1 MNRRMCTMNI
11 TIIPVGALG
20 TNCYLIISEKGTA
33 ALIDPGAGAEKIAGI
48 LEEKGC
54 ALKCILLTHGH
65 WDHTGGV
72 RKLLEKYPQA
82 DCCIGKEDR
91 EMVTD
96 EEQFSGML
104 RGGRWEDHYIP
115 EAKELVDGD
124 KIELDELT
132 LTVMETPGHSLG
144 SVCFACQDVI
154 FSGDTLFLENCGR
167 CDLYGGNFDTM
178 KDSLAKLAAMPG
190 DYTVY
195 PGHGPST
202 TLQHERE
209 KNPYITRSK

>member
-1 MNRRMCTMNI
+1 MDI
-11 TIIPVGALG
+11 TIIPVGTLG
-20 TNCYLIISEKGTA
+20 TNCYLITSEKGAA
-33 ALIDPGAGAEKIAGI
+33 ALIDPGSGAEKIAGI
-48 LEEKGC
+48 LEDKNCE
-54 ALKCILLTHGH
+54 LKYILLTHGH

-72 RKLLEKYPQA
+72 RYLLEKYPQSQ
-82 DCCIGKEDR
+82 CHIGKGDK

-96 EEQFSGML
+96 EERFAGAL

-115 EAKELVDGD
+115 EAKELADGD

-144 SVCFACQDVI
+144 SVCFVCQDAI
-154 FSGDTLFLENCGR
+154 FAGDTVFLENVGR
-167 CDLYGGNFDTM
+167 CDLYGGDFDTM
-178 KDSLAKLAAMPG
+178 KATLSKLAALPG
-190 DYTVY
+190 DYSIY

-209 KNPYITRSK
+209 KNPYFPRP